1 MDELFKDKYQPGSSR
16 LQGWD
21 YSLSGTYFITI
32 CTKNREEFFGE
43 VVDDEMILSKEGG
56 IVEKYWKEITKHF
69 ANVRLDEFIVMPN
82 HLHGII
88 VIENVETSIYG
99 VSKSNVDKKNND
111 RDAINRRLYQNKYD
125 GGITNDKNPMLS
137 KNSLGKIIRWYKGRS
152 TFEIRKSKNPNFF
165 WQPRY
170 YDRIIRNDEELNRI
184 CEYIQYNPYKWG
196 SDRNNL
202 ENLYI

>member
-1 MDELFKDKYQPGSSR
+1 MGGLLYFYMDELFKDKYQPGSSR

-99 VSKSNVDKKNND
+99 VSIRVHKR
-111 RDAINRRLYQNKYD
+111 RDESA
-125 GGITNDKNPMLS
+125 
-137 KNSLGKIIRWYKGRS
+137 SLQMILEAG
-152 TFEIRKSKNPNFF
+152 FES
-165 WQPRY
+165 
-170 YDRIIRNDEELNRI
+170 
-184 CEYIQYNPYKWG
+184 
-196 SDRNNL
+196 SD
-202 ENLYI
+202 Y